1 MTKNKGIW
9 YTGRVVFEL
18 SATTRPFPEYAMSQ
32 DILLIHENP
41 DVIKHFQKEFGNN
54 GTRITSI
61 KASKAL
67 TKKSQDSDLFV
78 VIAAEGDWDRELK
91 ILQKMKK
98 DKQEFYAI
106 VSSPSM
112 LQKTVA
118 QIHETA
124 LHLDLKNGSG
134 NDPNPTPSDLPHEP
148 KGHEPNL
155 ADLVEKKLTQFV
167 QKIKSCEVK
176 NLYSLLIKEFEKPLI
191 TLALKETKGNQIQA
205 AQLLGV
211 NRNTLRKKMKELKIS
226 AIKNKNS

>member
-1 MTKNKGIW
+1 MW
-9 YTGRVVFEL
+9 YTGRVVFNP
-18 SATTRPFPEYAMSQ
+18 SATTRPFPECAMPQ

-41 DVIKHFQKEFGNN
+41 DVVKHFQKEFGNN

-61 KASKAL
+61 KSSKAL
-67 TKKSQDSDLFV
+67 AKKKQDSDLLV
-78 VIAAEGDWDRELK
+78 VIAAEGDWTRELK
-91 ILQKMKK
+91 ILQKIKK
-98 DKQEFYAI
+98 EKEEFYAI

-124 LHLDLKNGSG
+124 HNLNSANGNGGLTLSR
-134 NDPNPTPSDLPHEP
+134 DTLEQET

-167 QKIKSCEVK
+167 QKIKNCEVK
-176 NLYSLLIKEFEKPLI
+176 NLYSLLIREFEKPLI
-191 TLALKETKGNQIQA
+191 NLALRETKGNQIQA
-205 AQLLGV
+205 AQLLGM

-226 AIKNKNS
+226 VIKNKNS

>member
-1 MTKNKGIW
+1 
-9 YTGRVVFEL
+9 
-18 SATTRPFPEYAMSQ
+18 MSQ

-41 DVIKHFQKEFGNN
+41 DVVKHFQKEFGNN
-54 GTRITSI
+54 GTRITPVKS
-61 KASKAL
+61 SKAL
-67 TKKSQDSDLFV
+67 AKKNHDADRLV
-78 VIAAEGDWDRELK
+78 VIAAEGDWTRELK

-98 DKQEFYAI
+98 EKDEFYAI

-124 LHLDLKNGSG
+124 HHLNSANGNGGMTSSSGDLEQE
-134 NDPNPTPSDLPHEP
+134 T

-167 QKIKSCEVK
+167 QKIKNCEVK
-176 NLYSLLIKEFEKPLI
+176 NLYSLLIREFEKPLI
-191 TLALKETKGNQIQA
+191 TLALKETEGNQIQA
-205 AQLLGV
+205 AQLLGM

-226 AIKNKNS
+226 VVKNKTR

>member
-1 MTKNKGIW
+1 
-9 YTGRVVFEL
+9 
-18 SATTRPFPEYAMSQ
+18 MSQ

-41 DVIKHFQKEFGNN
+41 DLIKHFQKEFGNN

-61 KASKAL
+61 KSSKAL
-67 TKKSQDSDLFV
+67 TQKKHDPDLLV
-78 VIAAEGDWDRELK
+78 VIAAEGDWTRELK

-98 DKQEFYAI
+98 EKDEFYAI

-112 LQKTVA
+112 LQKTAA

-124 LHLDLKNGSG
+124 LNLNSENENGGRLTSSPDALG
-134 NDPNPTPSDLPHEP
+134 QET

-167 QKIKSCEVK
+167 QKIKNCEVK
-176 NLYSLLIKEFEKPLI
+176 NLYSLLIREVEKPLI
-191 TLALKETKGNQIQA
+191 NLALKETKGNQIQA
-205 AQLLGV
+205 AQLLGM

-226 AIKNKNS
+226 VIKNKNS

>member
-1 MTKNKGIW
+1 MW
-9 YTGRVVFEL
+9 YTGRVVFNP
-18 SATTRPFPEYAMSQ
+18 SATTRPFPECAMPQ

-41 DVIKHFQKEFGNN
+41 DVVKHFQKEFGNN

-61 KASKAL
+61 KSSKAL
-67 TKKSQDSDLFV
+67 AKKSHDPDLLV
-78 VIAAEGDWDRELK
+78 VIAAEGDWTRELK
-91 ILQKMKK
+91 ILQKIKK
-98 DKQEFYAI
+98 EKEEFYAI
-106 VSSPSM
+106 VSSASM

-124 LHLDLKNGSG
+124 HHLNSVNGNGGGWTLSPG
-134 NDPNPTPSDLPHEP
+134 APEQET

-167 QKIKSCEVK
+167 QKIKTCEVK
-176 NLYSLLIKEFEKPLI
+176 NLYSLLIREFEKPLI

-205 AQLLGV
+205 AQLLGM

-226 AIKNKNS
+226 VIKNKNS

>member
-1 MTKNKGIW
+1 MVH
-9 YTGRVVFEL
+9 RAVVFEL

-41 DVIKHFQKEFGNN
+41 DVIKHFQKEFENN
-54 GTRITSI
+54 GTRITSM

-67 TKKSQDSDLFV
+67 TKKPQDSDHFV
-78 VIAAEGDWDRELK
+78 VIAAEGDWARELK

-98 DKQEFYAI
+98 DKEEFYAI

-124 LHLDLKNGSG
+124 LHLNLKNGSG
-134 NDPNPTPSDLPHEP
+134 NDLSPTTANPQQEE

-167 QKIKSCEVK
+167 QKIKNCEVK
-176 NLYSLLIKEFEKPLI
+176 NLYSLLIREFEKPLI

-226 AIKNKNS
+226 VIKNKNS

>member
-1 MTKNKGIW
+1 LTKNKGIW
-9 YTGRVVFEL
+9 YTGRVVFEPI
-18 SATTRPFPEYAMSQ
+18 ATTRPFPEYAMPQ

-54 GTRITSI
+54 GTRITSM

-67 TKKSQDSDLFV
+67 AKKNHDPDLFV
-78 VIAAEGDWDRELK
+78 VVAAEGDWARELK
-91 ILQKMKK
+91 VLQKMKK

-106 VSSPSM
+106 VSSPLM

-124 LHLDLKNGSG
+124 LNFKNGNGSE
-134 NDPNPTPSDLPHEP
+134 PSRSPDLQQET

-167 QKIKSCEVK
+167 QKIKNCEVK
-176 NLYSLLIKEFEKPLI
+176 NLYSLLLREFEKPLI

-205 AQLLGV
+205 AQLLGM

-226 AIKNKNS
+226 VVKN